1 MANVIEK
8 LKVKLLD
15 PVYLFVTMF
24 LVLCLSLSAQESRT
38 WEWHSDGAFKYPGS
52 FSHTKLFVD
61 DVPGMVEVFSK
72 ENIQLCFWPLLGYW
86 STEAVFPEK
95 GVWLSPKERVGSV
108 TYRAKSQ
115 DIVSG
120 YTQDGNIY
128 YLKQKIL
135 FGGEVKHSSV
145 LVLIYPPSEQNNVSE
160 LINVVK
166 DW

>member
-24 LVLCLSLSAQESRT
+24 LILCLSLYAPESRT
-38 WEWHSDGAFKYPGS
+38 CEYHSDGAFKYPGS

-72 ENIQLCFWPLLGYW
+72 ENIQLCFWQLLGFW
-86 STEAVFPEK
+86 STEAGFPEK